1 MMPRS
6 QKKSYTK
13 KIFLEEQ
20 FVSICQLPR
29 TNYHPHEEE
38 ILVVEVDMVDL
49 HVDLAVMYAMLGEE
63 VNAIVA
69 VIAVLITLKVVL
81 MIAEEVDIPTIV
93 VVVVATETIEE
104 IVTMIGVEAAI
115 ATIATMTDVAVVVDE
130 TAVVTETMTE
140 TMIVAIDREVEIEE
154 DEEIGISNV
163 WNLNAEIAT
172 LLLET
177 IHSCI
182 QFYPSLI

>member
-1 MMPRS
+1 MFLS
-6 QKKSYTK
+6 
-13 KIFLEEQ
+13 IF
-20 FVSICQLPR
+20 FVP
-29 TNYHPHEEE
+29 
-38 ILVVEVDMVDL
+38 
-49 HVDLAVMYAMLGEE
+49 LA
-63 VNAIVA
+63 
-69 VIAVLITLKVVL
+69 
-81 MIAEEVDIPTIV
+81 
-93 VVVVATETIEE
+93 E
-104 IVTMIGVEAAI
+104 IVTMIGVEAA
-115 ATIATMTDVAVVVDE
+115 IATMTDVAVVVDE

>member
-1 MMPRS
+1 MFLS
-6 QKKSYTK
+6 
-13 KIFLEEQ
+13 IF
-20 FVSICQLPR
+20 FVP
-29 TNYHPHEEE
+29 
-38 ILVVEVDMVDL
+38 
-49 HVDLAVMYAMLGEE
+49 LA
-63 VNAIVA
+63 
-69 VIAVLITLKVVL
+69 
-81 MIAEEVDIPTIV
+81 
-93 VVVVATETIEE
+93 E

-130 TAVVTETMTE
+130 TAVVTE

>member
-1 MMPRS
+1 MFLS
-6 QKKSYTK
+6 
-13 KIFLEEQ
+13 IF
-20 FVSICQLPR
+20 FVP
-29 TNYHPHEEE
+29 
-38 ILVVEVDMVDL
+38 
-49 HVDLAVMYAMLGEE
+49 LA
-63 VNAIVA
+63 
-69 VIAVLITLKVVL
+69 
-81 MIAEEVDIPTIV
+81 
-93 VVVVATETIEE
+93 E

-115 ATIATMTDVAVVVDE
+115 ATMTDVAGAADE
-130 TAVVTETMTE
+130 TAVVTETM
-140 TMIVAIDREVEIEE
+140 IVVIDREVEIEE

>member
-1 MMPRS
+1 MFLS
-6 QKKSYTK
+6 
-13 KIFLEEQ
+13 IF
-20 FVSICQLPR
+20 FVP
-29 TNYHPHEEE
+29 
-38 ILVVEVDMVDL
+38 
-49 HVDLAVMYAMLGEE
+49 LA
-63 VNAIVA
+63 
-69 VIAVLITLKVVL
+69 
-81 MIAEEVDIPTIV
+81 
-93 VVVVATETIEE
+93 E
-104 IVTMIGVEAAI
+104 IVTMIGVEAA
-115 ATIATMTDVAVVVDE
+115 IATMTDVAVVVDE
-130 TAVVTETMTE
+130 TAVVTE

>member
-1 MMPRS
+1 M
-6 QKKSYTK
+6 
-13 KIFLEEQ
+13 
-20 FVSICQLPR
+20 
-29 TNYHPHEEE
+29 
-38 ILVVEVDMVDL
+38 
-49 HVDLAVMYAMLGEE
+49 
-63 VNAIVA
+63 
-69 VIAVLITLKVVL
+69 
-81 MIAEEVDIPTIV
+81 
-93 VVVVATETIEE
+93 
-104 IVTMIGVEAAI
+104 
-115 ATIATMTDVAVVVDE
+115 AVVVDE